1 MEAILLVPELKT
13 MVKWTL
19 VLIYG
24 RLYITSY
31 YQKKIIFEIQ
41 TIMVFNEALV
51 KISVYSSFS
60 RSVKKKWVTSGFG
73 LKVMLGGSLFVSGH
87 CTLQLSCETI
97 YKIF

>member
-73 LKVMLGGSLFVSGH
+73 LKVVLGGYMFVSVH
-87 CTLQLSCETI
+87 CILQLST
-97 YKIF
+97 FH